1 MAKPNPDDR
10 KPVLVEQTAKKY
22 KAIRAAGI
30 LILLGS
36 AAIGILT
43 ADEFGAGEGWG
54 TTLTAIGCGVGI
66 LVFGIGVVLS
76 WWHHG

>member
-1 MAKPNPDDR
+1 MPDSNLDDR

-22 KAIRAAGI
+22 KAIRAIGI

-36 AAIGILT
+36 VVVGVLT
-43 ADEFGAGEGWG
+43 ADKYGAGEGWG
-54 TTLTAIGCGVGI
+54 TALTAIGCGTGI
-66 LVFGIGVVLS
+66 IVFGTGVALS